1 MTLLPDD
8 RQLAHLPDLDLYDC
22 DYAAWVEQTALL
34 LRDRQFEAVDLE
46 NLIDEL
52 EDMSR
57 REKRSLTS
65 NVRVILMHLLKYKF
79 QAEKRSRSWL
89 VTLREHRIRSAEILA
104 DSPSLQNYLSDQ
116 FELCY
121 AQARREAGDETGLE
135 IEEFP
140 IESPFTVSQCL
151 DENFRP
157 D

>member
-1 MTLLPDD
+1 MSLLQNDRQVTYLPD
-8 RQLAHLPDLDLYDC
+8 PNLYDR

-34 LRDRQFEAVDLE
+34 LRNRQFEAVDFE

-52 EDMSR
+52 DDMSR

-79 QAEKRSRSWL
+79 QAEERSNSWL

-104 DSPSLQNYLSDQ
+104 DNPSLQNYLNDQ

-121 AQARREAGDETGLE
+121 AQARREAADETGLE

-140 IESPFTVSQCL
+140 VESPFTVLQCL
-151 DENFRP
+151 DEGFRP

>member
-1 MTLLPDD
+1 MTLLQDD
-8 RQLAHLPDLDLYDC
+8 RQITQLSDQNLYDR
-22 DYAAWVEQTALL
+22 DYAAWVEQTVAL

-52 EDMSR
+52 DDMSR
-57 REKRSLTS
+57 REKRSLTC

-79 QAEKRSRSWL
+79 QPEKRSRSWL

-104 DSPSLQNYLSDQ
+104 DSPSLQNYLNNQ

-121 AQARREAGDETGLE
+121 AQARREAADETGLE
-135 IEEFP
+135 IERFP

>member
-1 MTLLPDD
+1 MSVKDK
-8 RQLAHLPDLDLYDC
+8 
-22 DYAAWVEQTALL
+22 
-34 LRDRQFEAVDLE
+34 FEAVDLE

-52 EDMSR
+52 DDMSR

-79 QAEKRSRSWL
+79 QAEERSNSWL
-89 VTLREHRIRSAEILA
+89 VTLREHRIQLAEILA
-104 DSPSLQNYLSDQ
+104 DSPSLQNYLNDQ

-121 AQARREAGDETGLE
+121 AQARREADETGLE

-140 IESPFTVSQCL
+140 VESPFTVLQCL
-151 DENFRP
+151 DEDFRP